1 MTRRFDYFV
10 IFAEM
15 RTGSNFLESNVNE
28 FPNLQCYGEAF
39 NPFFLHDP
47 ARRLVDP
54 KRNELFGMTQ
64 AMRDADPLR
73 LIEKMKEGTEGLP
86 GFRFFHDH
94 DARVFD
100 AIIGDERCAKVV
112 LSRNLVEAYVSR
124 KIAWETDQWKLGD
137 MDTALSAKINFVP
150 EEFDKLFH
158 RMKDFQLK
166 VLRALQTT
174 GQTAFYID
182 YEDIQDLDVING
194 LARFLGESHQLDAF
208 SKAFKKQNPEPI
220 ADKVKNFDEMVT
232 ALGKI
237 DHYDLGRIPN
247 FEARRGP
254 LVPSYVTAGEA
265 PLLYMPVQSGP
276 DDRVRAWLAA
286 LGGVSEEE
294 LSEGYNQ
301 KTLRQWKRKHKHH
314 RSFTVLRHPV
324 ARLHAAFCRHF
335 LNPGKGQYGEI
346 ARTLRKVYGVPIPED
361 PASPEYDRRAH
372 RATFLKFAEFVKGNL
387 GGQTSIRV
395 DGSWASQ
402 SMILQGFGQFVLP
415 DRILREEDLEE
426 GLGQIC
432 AETGLVAPALPGAEL
447 EQPFAL
453 AEIYDQE
460 VEKAVQAAY
469 QRDYMMFGFG
479 TWAEDAKA

>member
-1 MTRRFDYFV
+1 MIAAFDYFV

-28 FPNLQCYGEAF
+28 FPHLTCYGEAF
-39 NPFFLHDP
+39 NPYFLHDP

-73 LIEKMKEGTEGLP
+73 LIGRMKEGTEGLP

-94 DARVFD
+94 DPRVFD

-137 MDTALSAKINFVP
+137 MDTALSARIGFVP
-150 EEFDKLFH
+150 EEFEKLFH

-166 VLRALQTT
+166 VLHALQVT

-194 LARFLGESHQLDAF
+194 LARFLGETERLEAF
-208 SKAFKKQNPEPI
+208 STAFKKQNPQTL
-220 ADKVKNFDEMVT
+220 AQKVKNYDEMVE

-254 LVPSYVTAGEA
+254 LVPSYVTAAEA
-265 PLLYMPVQSGP
+265 PLLYMPIQASCE
-276 DDRVRAWLAA
+276 DRVKTWLGA
-286 LGGVSEEE
+286 LDGVAPGD
-294 LSEGYNQ
+294 LPTGFNQ
-301 KTLRQWKRKHKHH
+301 KALRQWKRRHRGH
-314 RSFTVLRHPV
+314 RSFTVLSHPV
-324 ARLHAAFCRHF
+324 ARLHEAFCRHF
-335 LNPGKGQYGEI
+335 LRTGPDHYGEI
-346 ARTLRKVYGVPIPED
+346 AKALRDVYDVPLPAD
-361 PASPEYDRRAH
+361 PASAEYDRRAH
-372 RATFLKFAEFVKGNL
+372 RAAFLAFAQWVKGNL
-387 GGQTSIRV
+387 GGQTSLRV

-402 SMILQGFGQFVLP
+402 SVVVQGFGQFMLP
-415 DRILREEDLEE
+415 DLILREDALEF
-426 GLGQIC
+426 GLATLC
-432 AETGLVAPALPGAEL
+432 AQTGLDAPDLPPRTDET
-447 EQPFAL
+447 PFAL
-453 AEIYDQE
+453 ADIYDDE
-460 VEKAVQAAY
+460 VEAAVHAAY

-479 TWAEDAKA
+479 KWGG